1 MLCMGFLMGV
11 YLSEARREDLRLQ
24 AVGGGGV
31 VWDMLDGALADA
43 MADPLERSLLPDDE
57 VARLRAAGCR
67 SAGEAC
73 IWRIR
78 DSLDPAHNARFLAL
92 LVQSLPRRKETRR
105 VNIDLKDMSLSEL
118 LSAGGIDLKKIE
130 VSDVRPGDTPEDTP
144 VAKDDGL

>member
-1 MLCMGFLMGV
+1 MGV
-11 YLSEARREDLRLQ
+11 YLSKARRADLQ
-24 AVGGGGV
+24 IQSVSPGGV

-57 VARLRAAGCR
+57 IARLREAGCR
-67 SAGEAC
+67 SAGEAA

-92 LVQSLPRRKETRR
+92 LVQSMPRRKETRR

-118 LSAGGIDLKKIE
+118 LSAGGIDLKE
-130 VSDVRPGDTPEDTP
+130 VEVDDVRSGDTPKDTQGTEG
-144 VAKDDGL
+144 DGL